1 MERRNRSL
9 KALKE
14 LIYIDSLDS
23 FAKADAMVRWFDS
36 YLKDDSIENF
46 DLELND
52 LKKLEEL
59 FFKSINFL
67 KNHTKYWYIFFKR
80 YIIKENVFFCD
91 STLFLEN

>member
-1 MERRNRSL
+1 MERRDRSL

-23 FAKADAMVRWFDS
+23 FDKADAIGKWFDS

-46 DLELND
+46 DLELSD

-67 KNHTKYWYIFFKR
+67 KTHREETRQELIKMQKMKR
-80 YIIKENVFFCD
+80 
-91 STLFLEN
+91 FLTN

>member
-1 MERRNRSL
+1 M
-9 KALKE
+9 
-14 LIYIDSLDS
+14 DS

-67 KNHTKYWYIFFKR
+67 KNHKEETRQELIKMQKMKR
-80 YIIKENVFFCD
+80 
-91 STLFLEN
+91 FLIN

>member
-1 MERRNRSL
+1 MERRDRSL

-14 LIYIDSLDS
+14 LTYIDSLDS
-23 FAKADAMVRWFDS
+23 FEKADALVKWFDT

-46 DLELND
+46 DLELID

-67 KNHTKYWYIFFKR
+67 KNHKEETRQELVKMQKMKR
-80 YIIKENVFFCD
+80 
-91 STLFLEN
+91 FLKN